1 MTFAQN
7 RTRRGACPSIG
18 AALSL
23 IVLLIA
29 APVIRAHDLPGES
42 PANRP
47 MASDAAMERASVNM
61 AAAAGNFWVALSP
74 ELQAKAGFPF
84 DNEERFNWHFIPRER
99 KGITWN
105 DMSSAQQALAHAFLA
120 SGLSQSGYEKA
131 VTIMSLDQILK
142 DIEKGKG
149 PRRDPN
155 NYAFSIF
162 GTPGEHNTWGWRVEG
177 HHLSLNFT
185 ISNGHA
191 VAGPVF
197 FGSNPAKVRD
207 GPRKGLR
214 VLGTEEDLGRELIK
228 SLDDDQRKKA
238 IIETTAPKEIITGNS
253 RKANPGPPVGIPAS
267 ELNPQQKKLL
277 MTLVENYAYRLR
289 PELADHDL
297 AKIDKAGFENIHFAW
312 AGGLEPGQG
321 HYYRLHGPTFLVEFD
336 NTQNNANHIH
346 TVWRDSANDFGED
359 LLKEHYAEHANDPE
373 HGHDPK

>member
-1 MTFAQN
+1 MSLVQNQRCWGVFALFA
-7 RTRRGACPSIG
+7 TAF
-18 AALSL
+18 SL
-23 IVLLIA
+23 IFLLIA
-29 APVIRAHDLPGES
+29 GTAHAHDLPDDT
-42 PANRP
+42 NRP
-47 MASDAAMERASVNM
+47 MANDAAMERASADM
-61 AAAAGNFWVALSP
+61 AAAAQNFWVALTP
-74 ELQAKAGFPF
+74 VLQAKAGFPF

-105 DMSSAQQALAHAFLA
+105 DMSPAQQALAHAFLA

-185 ISNGHA
+185 IANGHA

-197 FGSNPAKVRD
+197 FGSNPAEVRD

-214 VLGTEEDLGRELIK
+214 VLGVEEDMGREVIK
-228 SLDDDQRKKA
+228 GLDESQRKKA
-238 IIETTAPKEIITGNS
+238 ILDMPAPKEIITSNS
-253 RKANPGPPVGIPAS
+253 RKADPGPPVGIAAG
-267 ELNPQQKKLL
+267 EMNPQQKKLL

-289 PELADHDL
+289 PELADQDL
-297 AKIDKAGFENIHFAW
+297 ARIDKAGFENIHFAW
-312 AGGLEPGQG
+312 AGGLELGEP
-321 HYYRLHGPTFLVEFD
+321 HYYRIHGPTFLVEFD
-336 NTQNNANHIH
+336 NTQNNANHVH

-359 LLKEHYAEHANDPE
+359 LLKEHYADHANDAA
-373 HGHDPK
+373 HGHDAK